1 MTEYYSLPYFELQ
14 KAIYQKLIACE
25 ALTNIT
31 RKDDE
36 DLGVY
41 DAVDENTPYPYVTI
55 SEPYSNPFDTKTSN
69 IETITFTIHA
79 WWKDN
84 DDNSGKRKV
93 YEMISACQQALMA
106 RNYVIPGAKVLDIT
120 RRESL
125 VIDDNSPG
133 VKHGILKIQY
143 KVQNI

>member
-1 MTEYYSLPYFELQ
+1 MSNYYALPFFDLQ
-14 KAIYQKLIACE
+14 KVIFQKLTACE

-31 RKDDE
+31 RKDEE

-55 SEPYSNPFDTKTSN
+55 SEPYSSPFDTKTSN
-69 IETITFTIHA
+69 IETITFTIHV

-84 DDNSGKRKV
+84 DDYSGKRKV
-93 YEMISACQQALMA
+93 YEMLSASQKALMA
-106 RNYVIPGAKVLDIT
+106 RNYMIQNVRVLSVT
-120 RRESL
+120 RRESR

-133 VKHGILKIQY
+133 VKHGILVLQYKIQ
-143 KVQNI
+143 NI

>member
-1 MTEYYSLPYFELQ
+1 MTNYYALPYFDLQ
-14 KAIYQKLIACE
+14 KVIFQKLTACE
-25 ALTNIT
+25 ALTSIT
-31 RKDDE
+31 RKDEE

-55 SEPYSNPFDTKTSN
+55 SESYSSPADTKTSN

-84 DDNSGKRKV
+84 DDYSGKRKV
-93 YEMISACQQALMA
+93 YEMLSACQSTLMA
-106 RNYVIPGAKVLDIT
+106 RNYMIPGAKVLSVT
-120 RRESL
+120 RRESR

-133 VKHGILKIQY
+133 VKHGILTIQY